1 MKAASWATTGK
12 AWLGKA
18 LQTVRQVSLK
28 KLNGKKITTKLFI
41 ISAII
46 TLFNLGAGAFIYTQ
60 NLSVANAVDESEK
73 LSEAERNYQAVSGKL
88 LKTMLKMIDAI
99 ENGTE
104 EENAIAIKTEL
115 ATIPTSLEQ
124 LSKQFEAMDIKYP
137 AEENAQKYVNQIK
150 VLDLAYTNLST
161 TSIDVNALTAEEK
174 SLRVSDLI
182 SVYTIIIDF
191 SKEAMEKKLSEDTQ
205 ATQKSLNK
213 SVDSAN
219 IIILVNVILLAVLP
233 AFMIF
238 GITRSIKT
246 GLSGIMKRIEA
257 YRNNQF
263 TERSKLQR
271 ADEFGDIDASLADM
285 GSNLRETIKATID
298 VSGTVLGVSN
308 QMTEK
313 IGSNRDASEQV
324 KGQIEF
330 GKTSLQAQYDDASSI
345 SAVTEQISA
354 SSEEIA
360 ASSEYINGDMQ
371 KMKQA
376 SLNGSE
382 QMAGVVLKVNET
394 AEQFDKLT
402 AAFESMNERYGNVA
416 KFLAGIQDINT
427 QTNLLSLNASIE
439 SARAGEHGRGFA
451 VVAEEIRKM
460 SGQTDAI
467 SKQIT
472 KELALIQA
480 DVAASGRTISQFSDV
495 IKSTRETSETAS
507 ETFQAIEAQS
517 GVLSDQVSEIST
529 AINEITQG
537 MTHIVT
543 AVDKLLEKSTEV
555 NGQMEGISGLSDMQ
569 NGISDELG
577 ELSKR
582 LTESSEALKERAS
595 VFKI

>member
-1 MKAASWATTGK
+1 MKTASWATTGK

-18 LQTVRQVSLK
+18 VQTAKQVRLK
-28 KLNGKKITTKLFI
+28 KLNGKKITTRLFI

-46 TLFNLGAGAFIYTQ
+46 TLFNVGAGAFIYTQ
-60 NLSVANAVDESEK
+60 NLSVANAVNESEK

-88 LKTMLKMIDAI
+88 LKTMLRMIDAI

-104 EENAIAIKTEL
+104 EESAVAIKTEL
-115 ATIPTSLEQ
+115 ATIPSSLEQ
-124 LSKQFEAMDIKYP
+124 LNKQFEAMDIRYP

-205 ATQKSLNK
+205 DTQKSLNK

-219 IIILVNVILLAVLP
+219 IIILVNIILLAVLP
-233 AFMIF
+233 AVMIF

-263 TERSKLQR
+263 TELPKLQR

-313 IGSNRDASEQV
+313 ISSNRDASEQV

-360 ASSEYINGDMQ
+360 ASSEYINGDML

-394 AEQFDKLT
+394 AQQFDKLT

-451 VVAEEIRKM
+451 VVADEIRKM

-507 ETFQAIEAQS
+507 ETFQAIESQS
-517 GVLSDQVSEIST
+517 GVLSDQMSEIST
-529 AINEITQG
+529 AISEITQG

-555 NGQMEGISGLSDMQ
+555 NGQMEGISGLSDTQ

>member
-1 MKAASWATTGK
+1 STHRSPTWAATCA
-12 AWLGKA
+12 
-18 LQTVRQVSLK
+18 R
-28 KLNGKKITTKLFI
+28 
-41 ISAII
+41 
-46 TLFNLGAGAFIYTQ
+46 
-60 NLSVANAVDESEK
+60 
-73 LSEAERNYQAVSGKL
+73 R
-88 LKTMLKMIDAI
+88 
-99 ENGTE
+99 
-104 EENAIAIKTEL
+104 
-115 ATIPTSLEQ
+115 
-124 LSKQFEAMDIKYP
+124 
-137 AEENAQKYVNQIK
+137 
-150 VLDLAYTNLST
+150 
-161 TSIDVNALTAEEK
+161 
-174 SLRVSDLI
+174 
-182 SVYTIIIDF
+182 
-191 SKEAMEKKLSEDTQ
+191 
-205 ATQKSLNK
+205 
-213 SVDSAN
+213 
-219 IIILVNVILLAVLP
+219 
-233 AFMIF
+233 
-238 GITRSIKT
+238 
-246 GLSGIMKRIEA
+246 
-257 YRNNQF
+257 
-263 TERSKLQR
+263 
-271 ADEFGDIDASLADM
+271 IDASLADM

-324 KGQIEF
+324 KGQIEY

-376 SLNGSE
+376 SLNGSQ

>member
-1 MKAASWATTGK
+1 MKATKRAATGK
-12 AWLGKA
+12 AWLGQVA
-18 LQTVRQVSLK
+18 QTVRQVSLK
-28 KLNGKKITTKLFI
+28 KLNGKKITTKLFA

-46 TLFNLGAGAFIYTQ
+46 TVFNLGAGAFIYTQ
-60 NLSVANAVDESEK
+60 NLSVASAVEESEK
-73 LSEAERNYQAVSGKL
+73 LSEAERNYQAVSGKM
-88 LKTMLKMIDAI
+88 LKTMLRMIDAI
-99 ENGTE
+99 ENGTKE
-104 EENAIAIKTEL
+104 DNANAIKTDLE
-115 ATIPTSLEQ
+115 TIPASLKE
-124 LSKQFEAMDIKYP
+124 LSKQFIAMDKKYP
-137 AEENAQKYVNQIK
+137 PDEEGQKYVNQIK
-150 VLDLAYTNLST
+150 VLELAYSQLST
-161 TSIDVNALTAEEK
+161 TSTDVNQLTAEEK

-182 SVYTIIIDF
+182 SVYTIIIDY
-191 SKEAMEKKLSEDTQ
+191 SKEAMEKRLAADTQ
-205 ATQKSLNK
+205 STQQSLNK
-213 SVDSAN
+213 SIDSAN
-219 IIILVNVILLAVLP
+219 IIILVNIILLAILP
-233 AFMIF
+233 AIMIF
-238 GITRSIKT
+238 GITRSIRT
-246 GLSGIMKRIEA
+246 GLSGIMKRIDS
-257 YRNNQF
+257 YRNNHF
-263 TERSKLQR
+263 TEQARLAR
-271 ADEFGDIDASLADM
+271 ADEFGEIDASLADM
-285 GSNLRETIKATID
+285 GNNLRETIKATID

-324 KGQIEF
+324 KGQIEY
-330 GKTSLQAQYDDASSI
+330 GKTSLLAQYDDASSI

-382 QMAGVVLKVNET
+382 QMAGVVVKVNET
-394 AEQFDKLT
+394 AQQFDKLT
-402 AAFESMNERYGNVA
+402 AVFQLMTERYGNVS
-416 KFLAGIQDINT
+416 KSLAGIQDINT

-480 DVAASGRTISQFSDV
+480 DVAASGRTISQFSEV
-495 IKSTRETSETAS
+495 IKSTREASVTAS
-507 ETFQAIEAQS
+507 ETFQSIETQS
-517 GVLSDQVSEIST
+517 GVLSDQMSEIST
-529 AINEITQG
+529 AISEITQG
-537 MTHIVT
+537 MTHIVS

-555 NGQMEGISGLSDMQ
+555 NGQMGQISGLSDKQ

-577 ELSKR
+577 ELSQR
-582 LTESSEALKERAS
+582 LTESSVALQERAS

>member
-104 EENAIAIKTEL
+104 EENAVAIKTEL

-205 ATQKSLNK
+205 SMQKSLNK

-263 TERSKLQR
+263 TEQSKLQR

-324 KGQIEF
+324 KGQIEY

-376 SLNGSE
+376 SLNGSQ

>member
-1 MKAASWATTGK
+1 MKATSWGK
-12 AWLGKA
+12 AGLAKA
-18 LQTVRQVSLK
+18 LQAVRQVSLNK
-28 KLNGKKITTKLFI
+28 SNGKKITTKLFA

-46 TLFNLGAGAFIYTQ
+46 TVFNLGAGAFIFTQ
-60 NLSVANAVDESEK
+60 NLSVASAVQESEK
-73 LSEAERNYQAVSGKL
+73 LSEAERNYQAVSGKM
-88 LKTMLKMIDAI
+88 LKTMLRMIDVI

-104 EENAIAIKTEL
+104 EDNANAIKTDME
-115 ATIPTSLEQ
+115 TIPASLKQ
-124 LSKQFEAMDIKYP
+124 LAKQFIAMDKKYP
-137 AEENAQKYVNQIK
+137 PDEEGQKYVNQIK
-150 VLDLAYTNLST
+150 VLELAYNQLST
-161 TSIDVNALTAEEK
+161 TSIDVNQLTAEEK

-182 SVYTIIIDF
+182 SVYTIIIDY
-191 SKEAMEKKLSEDTQ
+191 SKEAMEKRLAADTR
-205 ATQKSLNK
+205 ATQQSLNK
-213 SVDSAN
+213 SIDSAN
-219 IIILVNVILLAVLP
+219 IIILVNIILLAVLP
-233 AFMIF
+233 AVMIF
-238 GITRSIKT
+238 GITRSIRT
-246 GLSGIMKRIEA
+246 GLSGIMKRIDA

-263 TERSKLQR
+263 TEQARLAR
-271 ADEFGDIDASLADM
+271 ADEFGEIDASLADM
-285 GSNLRETIKATID
+285 GNNLRETIKATID

-313 IGSNRDASEQV
+313 IGSNREASEQV
-324 KGQIEF
+324 KDQIES
-330 GKTSLQAQYDDASSI
+330 GKTSLLSQYDDASSI

-376 SLNGSE
+376 SLSGSE

-394 AEQFDKLT
+394 ALQFDKLT
-402 AAFESMNERYGNVA
+402 AVFQIMTERYGNVS
-416 KFLAGIQDINT
+416 KSLAGIQDINT

-480 DVAASGRTISQFSDV
+480 DVAASGRTISQFSEV
-495 IKSTRETSETAS
+495 IKSTREASVTAS
-507 ETFQAIEAQS
+507 ETFQSIETQS
-517 GVLSDQVSEIST
+517 GILSVQVSEIST

-537 MTHIVT
+537 MTHIVS
-543 AVDKLLEKSTEV
+543 AVDNLLEKSTEV
-555 NGQMEGISGLSDMQ
+555 NGQMGEISGLSDKQ
-569 NGISDELG
+569 NGISDELS
-577 ELSKR
+577 ELSQR
-582 LTESSEALKERAS
+582 LTESSVALKERAS